1 MATPNPIDTRGAIQT
16 SEEEE
21 DAASINSVT
30 NLDIPA
36 LIVPDLNN
44 TPLEEAIK
52 DGMKVG
58 PAEYLI
64 NTPLLKEHIGVEH
77 LKVFLPSG
85 RLETHS
91 EHPIKFVTDCQDSPF
106 PEEVLVSALKTF
118 KIENPITQYIPGDE
132 WPITRHRFLTKQEL
146 EDRLE
151 AYCEIG
157 VKYWKYVFELENNS
171 LLTMNNEDRLRANE
185 GLEQSIQRIS
195 DRLDEILVILTR
207 DNSRRKA
214 YGKQMYPL
222 PKTKPRMESIQN
234 AEEAFQMG
242 RKMMT
247 EHDNIVA
254 QAFNEESTDIPNA
267 TPAEGHGTTGGK
279 EKHTQSKPQ
288 PAQPVTATITRGKE
302 QHTVNF
308 NFTNREQ
315 HRENS
320 LQDVQQQL
328 NNMAQTTNRATAE
341 TDRPDRHDTQANRHG
356 RQDTQQNRWGT
367 RSDRQYEHRNRCEY
381 GSSRESDSG
390 ASTDWDYCSACG
402 EPGHA
407 SRNCVA
413 RIREQLHCDKCN
425 KRNHTTANCRGPPRQ
440 NRRSHSTPRYDYSN
454 NLPQNNYLNNYPEP
468 TGYGPYPSPV
478 HYGANN
484 HHISGG
490 NNHHTR
496 NEPSTVYPP
505 QATANN
511 SNLDTTTQ
519 MLLTFMAE
527 TREETKNRGKHKML
541 MNHVSYFDGDDKSK
555 CLMWVDNLERIAKEA
570 NIPLR
575 EAIAAKAGPNILT
588 VISRHPSAPDAEL
601 KRVILENFSNV
612 GTRLEASHYLRKMRL
627 AENKPIVTHNS
638 EYAAV
643 HAVAYNLKPEEQ
655 TDQQVF
661 QQYANTLGDHIA
673 DKLTRKIFRKVPPS
687 YIRTLKDAMEEGEQ
701 LEQVYRQTELARSE
715 RISMR
720 ETTISDSVNMI
731 SDVST
736 VEFPN
741 SPRGGRFNSTMRH
754 QYPNQSRGSSYNNSS
769 YNNNSYNNNNN
780 NSQYNTSNPYR
791 NGYRRLKRYRHQ
803 NSWPKRNV
811 RFEYNVKD
819 KDMMGNI
826 RRTVDF
832 IKSGNQ
838 SREAAKRFPKFTNRA
853 IEEVSEDAIE
863 TTSIENI
870 QHILNEEVDVIFD
883 ALVIADYIEEEDNA

>member
-1 MATPNPIDTRGAIQT
+1 MRTRQQGDENLLNTTDPERIIRNRREPSMATSNPIDTRGATQT
-16 SEEEE
+16 SEGEE

-58 PAEYLI
+58 PTEYLI

-214 YGKQMYPL
+214 YGKQTYPL

-254 QAFNEESTDIPNA
+254 RAFNEESTDIPNA

-320 LQDVQQQL
+320 LQDVQRQL

-341 TDRPDRHDTQANRHG
+341 TDRPD
-356 RQDTQQNRWGT
+356 
-367 RSDRQYEHRNRCEY
+367 
-381 GSSRESDSG
+381 
-390 ASTDWDYCSACG
+390 
-402 EPGHA
+402 
-407 SRNCVA
+407 
-413 RIREQLHCDKCN
+413 
-425 KRNHTTANCRGPPRQ
+425 
-440 NRRSHSTPRYDYSN
+440 
-454 NLPQNNYLNNYPEP
+454 
-468 TGYGPYPSPV
+468 SP
-478 HYGANN
+478 
-484 HHISGG
+484 
-490 NNHHTR
+490 
-496 NEPSTVYPP
+496 
-505 QATANN
+505 
-511 SNLDTTTQ
+511 
-519 MLLTFMAE
+519 
-527 TREETKNRGKHKML
+527 
-541 MNHVSYFDGDDKSK
+541 
-555 CLMWVDNLERIAKEA
+555 
-570 NIPLR
+570 
-575 EAIAAKAGPNILT
+575 
-588 VISRHPSAPDAEL
+588 
-601 KRVILENFSNV
+601 
-612 GTRLEASHYLRKMRL
+612 
-627 AENKPIVTHNS
+627 
-638 EYAAV
+638 
-643 HAVAYNLKPEEQ
+643 
-655 TDQQVF
+655 
-661 QQYANTLGDHIA
+661 
-673 DKLTRKIFRKVPPS
+673 
-687 YIRTLKDAMEEGEQ
+687 
-701 LEQVYRQTELARSE
+701 
-715 RISMR
+715 
-720 ETTISDSVNMI
+720 
-731 SDVST
+731 
-736 VEFPN
+736 
-741 SPRGGRFNSTMRH
+741 
-754 QYPNQSRGSSYNNSS
+754 
-769 YNNNSYNNNNN
+769 
-780 NSQYNTSNPYR
+780 
-791 NGYRRLKRYRHQ
+791 
-803 NSWPKRNV
+803 
-811 RFEYNVKD
+811 
-819 KDMMGNI
+819 
-826 RRTVDF
+826 
-832 IKSGNQ
+832 
-838 SREAAKRFPKFTNRA
+838 
-853 IEEVSEDAIE
+853 
-863 TTSIENI
+863 
-870 QHILNEEVDVIFD
+870 
-883 ALVIADYIEEEDNA
+883 